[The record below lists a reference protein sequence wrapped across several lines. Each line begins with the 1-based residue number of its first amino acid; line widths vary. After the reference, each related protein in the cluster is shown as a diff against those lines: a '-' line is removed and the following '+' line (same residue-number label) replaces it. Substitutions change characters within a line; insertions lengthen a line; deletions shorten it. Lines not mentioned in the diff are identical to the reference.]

1 MIDEIHLTANKD
13 GKGTDIK
20 YVANIS
26 LRHVFKLLT
35 PLIMGD
41 LRKMAAD
48 AEVGIK
54 EKIK

>member
-1 MIDEIHLTANKD
+1 
-13 GKGTDIK
+13 
-20 YVANIS
+20 VADIS

-48 AEVGIK
+48 AEIGMK